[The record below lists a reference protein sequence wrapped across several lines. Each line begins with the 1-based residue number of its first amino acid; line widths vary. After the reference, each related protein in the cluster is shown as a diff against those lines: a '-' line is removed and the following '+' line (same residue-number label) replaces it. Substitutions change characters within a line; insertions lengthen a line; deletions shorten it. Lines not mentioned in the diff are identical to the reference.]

1 MKQISIIFSVLLG
14 VLILSGCSFQDI
26 GTDKTLI
33 TTTEDSDNSGIVPA
47 ITTTNSEITSP
58 EDSTIDD
65 SDDSN
70 DSKFPFKTK
79 VTANVNARM
88 GASTADDIFKIIP
101 GGTEITV
108 VGESGDWY
116 KITINKK
123 EVYVIKEYVEDIIDN
138 SSVE

>member
-26 GTDKTLI
+26 DTDKTLI

-65 SDDSN
+65 SDDS
-70 DSKFPFKTK
+70 KFPFKTK
-79 VTANVNARM
+79 VTANVNARL

-108 VGESGDWY
+108 IGESGDWY

-123 EVYVIKEYVEDIIDN
+123 EVYVIKEYVEDIIDD
-138 SSVE
+138 SSVD